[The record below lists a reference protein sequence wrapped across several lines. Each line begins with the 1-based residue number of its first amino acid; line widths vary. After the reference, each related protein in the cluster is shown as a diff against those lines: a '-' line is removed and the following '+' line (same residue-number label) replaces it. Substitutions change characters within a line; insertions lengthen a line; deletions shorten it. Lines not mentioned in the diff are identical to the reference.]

1 MMLGSSRIEVPEHSQ
16 EQTMTETQLE
26 SRVITLEQQMRDVI
40 QKIQSASP
48 QNTGSRDWRKSL
60 GMFDDHP
67 LMKQI
72 DEDGQRIR
80 QENREQ
86 GAA

>member
-1 MMLGSSRIEVPEHSQ
+1 
-16 EQTMTETQLE
+16 MTETHLE
-26 SRVITLEQQMRDVI
+26 QRILTLEQQMREVI
-40 QKIQSASP
+40 QSIQTRP
-48 QNTGSRDWRKSL
+48 VGTVRTKDWRRSL

-80 QENREQ
+80 QQDREP
-86 GAA
+86 GAALSFWIPIT

>member
-1 MMLGSSRIEVPEHSQ
+1 MSDTQIEQRIQ
-16 EQTMTETQLE
+16 
-26 SRVITLEQQMRDVI
+26 TLEQQMRDVL
-40 QKIQSASP
+40 QSVQSSP
-48 QNTGSRDWRKSL
+48 PRGSVTKDWRKSF

-72 DEDGQRIR
+72 DEAGRLIR
-80 QENREQ
+80 QQDREQ

>member
-1 MMLGSSRIEVPEHSQ
+1 
-16 EQTMTETQLE
+16 MTETQLE
-26 SRVITLEQQMRDVI
+26 QRIITLEQQMRDVI
-40 QKIQSASP
+40 QKIQSSP
-48 QNTGSRDWRKSL
+48 SQGTRTKDWRKSL

-72 DEDGQRIR
+72 DEYGQRIR
-80 QENREQ
+80 QEDSEQ

>member
-1 MMLGSSRIEVPEHSQ
+1 MSD
-16 EQTMTETQLE
+16 TQLE
-26 SRVITLEQQMRDVI
+26 KRIQTLEQQMRDVLES
-40 QKIQSASP
+40 IQSSP
-48 QNTGSRDWRKSL
+48 PRAATAKDWRKSL

-72 DEDGQRIR
+72 DEAGQILR
-80 QENREQ
+80 QQDREQ

>member
-1 MMLGSSRIEVPEHSQ
+1 MSDAPL
-16 EQTMTETQLE
+16 EQ
-26 SRVITLEQQMRDVI
+26 RVRTLEQQMHDVL
-40 QKIQSASP
+40 QRIQSSSLP
-48 QNTGSRDWRKSL
+48 DSVTKDWRKSL

-72 DEDGQRIR
+72 DLAGQLVR
-80 QENREQ
+80 QQDREQ

>member
-1 MMLGSSRIEVPEHSQ
+1 MSD
-16 EQTMTETQLE
+16 TQLE
-26 SRVITLEQQMRDVI
+26 QRIQTLEQQMRDVL
-40 QKIQSASP
+40 QNIQSSS
-48 QNTGSRDWRKSL
+48 SRDSVTKDWRKSL

-72 DEDGQRIR
+72 DEAGQLIR
-80 QENREQ
+80 QQDREQ

>member
-1 MMLGSSRIEVPEHSQ
+1 
-16 EQTMTETQLE
+16 MTETQLE
-26 SRVITLEQQMRDVI
+26 QRILTLEQQMREVI
-40 QKIQSASP
+40 QSIQAKPSQA
-48 QNTGSRDWRKSL
+48 TATKDWRKSL

-80 QENREQ
+80 QQDREQ

>member
-1 MMLGSSRIEVPEHSQ
+1 MSDSKLEQRIQ
-16 EQTMTETQLE
+16 
-26 SRVITLEQQMRDVI
+26 TLEQQMRDVL
-40 QKIQSASP
+40 QNTQSAS
-48 QNTGSRDWRKSL
+48 SRDSVTKDWRKSL

-72 DEDGQRIR
+72 DEAGQLIR
-80 QENREQ
+80 QQDREQ

>member
-1 MMLGSSRIEVPEHSQ
+1 
-16 EQTMTETQLE
+16 MTETQLE
-26 SRVITLEQQMRDVI
+26 QRILSLEQQMREVI
-40 QKIQSASP
+40 QTIQTKPAEAA
-48 QNTGSRDWRKSL
+48 RAKDWRRSL

-80 QENREQ
+80 QQDREQ

>member
-1 MMLGSSRIEVPEHSQ
+1 MSDSKLEQRIQ
-16 EQTMTETQLE
+16 
-26 SRVITLEQQMRDVI
+26 TLEQQMRDVL
-40 QKIQSASP
+40 
-48 QNTGSRDWRKSL
+48 QNTQSTSSRDSVTKDWRKSL

-72 DEDGQRIR
+72 DEAGQIIR
-80 QENREQ
+80 QQDREQ

>member
-1 MMLGSSRIEVPEHSQ
+1 
-16 EQTMTETQLE
+16 MTETHLE
-26 SRVITLEQQMRDVI
+26 QRILTLEQQMREVI
-40 QKIQSASP
+40 QSIQTRP
-48 QNTGSRDWRKSL
+48 VGTVRTKDWRRSL

-80 QENREQ
+80 QQDREP